1 MLTVPDSSDGPSC
14 HLVSARRRLPARKRV
29 AMTANRTW
37 HCRNCG
43 RSNTTVIELDGRV
56 TCEFCRWVMRI
67 QPSRV
72 RGGETAGQMA
82 RTLPR
87 AYRPA
92 RTPAVS
98 VPEAGE

>member
-1 MLTVPDSSDGPSC
+1 
-14 HLVSARRRLPARKRV
+14 
-29 AMTANRTW
+29 MTSTRNW

-43 RSNTTVIELDGRV
+43 RSNTTEIQLDGKV
-56 TCEFCRWVMRI
+56 KCEFCKWVMRI

-87 AYRPA
+87 AYRSEKTGMA
-92 RTPAVS
+92 ESAKAITPGVA
-98 VPEAGE
+98 ERA